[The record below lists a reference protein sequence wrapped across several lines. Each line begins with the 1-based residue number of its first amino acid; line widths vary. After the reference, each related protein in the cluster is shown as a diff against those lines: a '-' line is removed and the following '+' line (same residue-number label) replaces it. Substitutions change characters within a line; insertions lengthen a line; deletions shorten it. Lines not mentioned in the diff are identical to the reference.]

1 MRAFAAF
8 ALALAVF
15 VSASSAQTQA
25 PTAPGDAFSGKF
37 FGAETIVSP
46 AVAVQQHQAL
56 SAALNALAPQ
66 RPGVR
71 DAYIVSLGGWSD
83 HVFEQEAKSAADVL
97 AQRFNAKGRT
107 IVLTNG
113 QGAANRAFP
122 AATPTH
128 FAATL
133 GRLSQV
139 MDRDEDIL
147 ILYMTSHGNPDGSF
161 AINEVGRF
169 QYNLSPAYLKA
180 ALDQV
185 GVKHRLIVISSC
197 FSGAFVPLLMNDTTI
212 IFTAAA
218 HNRQSFGCQPERDWT
233 YFGDAFINQTLR
245 GGAPLAEAFEQAK
258 VKITE
263 WEVRDKFEPS
273 WPIGSVG
280 VKTQPIQQ
288 AMDRVN

>member
-1 MRAFAAF
+1 MRAFAAL

-15 VSASSAQTQA
+15 AGASSAQTQ
-25 PTAPGDAFSGKF
+25 PSGPVDAFTGKF
-37 FGAETIVSP
+37 VGAETAVSP
-46 AVAVQQHQAL
+46 AIAAQQQQAL
-56 SAALNALAPQ
+56 AAALDGLSPQ
-66 RPGVR
+66 QAGVR
-71 DAYIVSLGGWSD
+71 DAYVISVGAWSD
-83 HVFEQEAKSAADVL
+83 HVFEHEAKNAAEVL
-97 AQRFNAKGRT
+97 SKRFNAKGRT

-113 QGAANRAFP
+113 QGETSRAFP

-139 MDRDEDIL
+139 MDKKEDIL
-147 ILYMTSHGNPDGSF
+147 VLYMTSHGNPDGSF
-161 AINEVGRF
+161 AVNEAGRF

-185 GVKHRLIVISSC
+185 GVAHRLIIISSC
-197 FSGAFVPLLMNDTTI
+197 FSGAFVPSLMNETTI
-212 IFTAAA
+212 VFTAAA

-245 GGAPLAEAFEQAK
+245 NGVPLGDAFEQAK

-263 WEVRDKFEPS
+263 WETRDKFEPS
-273 WPIGSVG
+273 WPIGSIG
-280 VKTQPIQQ
+280 AKSQPILQ
-288 AMDRVN
+288 AMDR